1 MKFKYPK
8 YKLNT
13 IYVSKWVSLR
23 GYSARFLLQTLAEI
37 PEVYMP
43 AGITVSGLLPVEYLW
58 FKFQKGTFFF
68 FFSSDLSRDAEHIWH
83 AQEIWV

>member
-1 MKFKYPK
+1 
-8 YKLNT
+8 
-13 IYVSKWVSLR
+13 
-23 GYSARFLLQTLAEI
+23 
-37 PEVYMP
+37 MP

-83 AQEIWV
+83 AQEI